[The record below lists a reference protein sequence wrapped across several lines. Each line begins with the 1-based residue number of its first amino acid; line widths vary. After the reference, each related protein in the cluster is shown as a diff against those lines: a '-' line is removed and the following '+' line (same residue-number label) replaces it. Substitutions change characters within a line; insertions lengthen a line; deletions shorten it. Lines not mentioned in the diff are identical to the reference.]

1 MAPQDQD
8 QQTYTYRGRSLEE
21 LVPRIRQELGD
32 DAVIVSRRE
41 TTSGGVGG
49 FFAKREIEVEV
60 RAGESVAPDVAARFA
75 EQLAEAQER
84 QQRAGGADLLDPPGA
99 VRPATA
105 PEIDA
110 LPGSTNV
117 TVDDLFP
124 AASPAQANNLA
135 ALFNAGLPP
144 VEPPPAPPAPVEPSH
159 AEVLD
164 DDEWEEVYGDEE
176 DDDEL
181 EPLSGA
187 DADAEEDQETGHFDY
202 LGTAGPS
209 PADDSHTPTSAA
221 PLPTPGIAEPPA
233 GDLPPAI
240 EPFTAAPEP
249 IEPPAAEQPLI
260 EPIGDAPAPIPPAEP
275 EPVAET
281 PAFAE
286 PEPVAEPPVAEVPA
300 FAPPAAPVAQPPA
313 AVPAPA
319 PEPEPEP
326 AEAIAEV
333 AASVPDPIVVPAP
346 VVAPAALPP
355 AALLAAERLV
365 ARGLRTGLADAIAEE
380 AMGGLAPLMPD
391 ADPKEL
397 VVDALARRIPTAPLR
412 RGPGVVGFVGP
423 GGAGKTRCV
432 ARLAAAHAR
441 HGLLPVSVLALR
453 SPDGGAELR
462 RLLAPYGVDLNAV
475 ESGAEGAARI
485 AALRADHLV
494 IIDTPGVSPRSTG
507 ELHALGTELDA
518 LAPDELHLAVPA
530 TIGPAA
536 AQELVGGVREL
547 GVGALVLTHTDETEM
562 LGTGIG
568 LAVDSGLPLSFLARG
583 QAVEAGLKPASA
595 TDLAR
600 DLVP

>member
-1 MAPQDQD
+1 MAPQDQ

-60 RAGESVAPDVAARFA
+60 RPGDAVAPDIAARFA

-84 QQRAGGADLLDPPGA
+84 QGLAGGADLLDAPG

-124 AASPAQANNLA
+124 AEPPAQASNLA
-135 ALFNAGLPP
+135 AMFNAGLPP
-144 VEPPPAPPAPVEPSH
+144 VQEPPVVEPPAPVAEEPPRVEPSH
-159 AEVLD
+159 AEVID
-164 DDEWEEVYGDEE
+164 DDEWEVVYGDEE

-181 EPLSGA
+181 EPLPA
-187 DADAEEDQETGHFDY
+187 AVEEDQETGHFDY
-202 LGTAGPS
+202 LGTAGLS
-209 PADDSHTPTSAA
+209 PAAEDSHTPTTAA
-221 PLPTPGIAEPPA
+221 PLPTPGVAAPPSGA
-233 GDLPPAI
+233 TPPAI
-240 EPFTAAPEP
+240 EPFAPAAEA
-249 IEPPAAEQPLI
+249 IEPPSAEQPLVV
-260 EPIGDAPAPIPPAEP
+260 PVGDAPAPIAPAEP

-281 PAFAE
+281 PF
-286 PEPVAEPPVAEVPA
+286 
-300 FAPPAAPVAQPPA
+300 FAPPAPPVPE
-313 AVPAPA
+313 APA
-319 PEPEPEP
+319 PVETP

-391 ADPKEL
+391 VDPKEL

-441 HGLLPVSVLALR
+441 HGLMPVSVLALR